1 LKKTEIIEVS
11 SVRILVV
18 ILQLVFLKIYTNYTS
33 VYELGIYYFLFTLS
47 YSLNAFLLVPL
58 DYFQQ
63 SQLYALK
70 NENYSIRSFFKI
82 NIWVAKFT
90 FITLLI
96 GLIIC
101 LLVDNQYIV
110 VLPIIIILALST
122 YMVTLLRGI
131 INNLEKRRFAIY
143 TLLMESVLKIAFFYI
158 VKCYFNPDAI
168 TILVSILLSSLVTLL
183 ILFLVIKS
191 LDEFKNEKIKKFSP
205 KEIFHFS
212 YPISVGAVVNWLQL
226 QGYRMILVPLGLVE
240 VVGIYG
246 TVANVG
252 TSGMNALSTVY
263 SQLFVPNLYKSEG
276 AYIKTYLKYAFL
288 SIAVVLSVGYFL
300 SDIIIS
306 VLTKSEFVKYSCLI
320 VFGILS
326 EGGNFLIAGLTIYLT
341 LQNLTK
347 VSMIA
352 SITGLIVFFLS
363 FITLYLIEK
372 INVYTIG
379 LPIVLTQFVITFY
392 LGLIVYKINRKKIL

>member
-11 SVRILVV
+11 SLRILVV

-47 YSLNAFLLVPL
+47 YSLNAFLLVPM

-63 SQLYALK
+63 SQLYSLK
-70 NENYSIRSFFKI
+70 KSNYSIRSFFKI

-90 FITLLI
+90 FITLFI

-101 LLVDNQYIV
+101 LLVNIQYIII
-110 VLPIIIILALST
+110 LPIIIILALST

-143 TLLMESVLKIAFFYI
+143 TLLMESVLKIAFYYI

-183 ILFLVIKS
+183 ILYLVIKS
-191 LDEFKNEKIKKFSP
+191 LDEFKNEKIKDFSA
-205 KEIFHFS
+205 KEILQFS
-212 YPISVGAVVNWLQL
+212 YPISVGAVVNWIQL

-240 VVGIYG
+240 IVGIYG

-252 TSGMNALSTVY
+252 TSGMSALSTVY

-276 AYIKTYLKYAFL
+276 AYIKTYLKYALL
-288 SIAVVLSVGYFL
+288 SIIVVLCVGYFL
-300 SDIIIS
+300 SDIIIG

-320 VFGILS
+320 VFGVLS

-341 LQNLTK
+341 IKNLTK

-363 FITLYLIEK
+363 FIILYVLKK

-379 LPIVLTQFVITFY
+379 LPIVLTQVVITFY
-392 LGLIVYKINRKKIL
+392 LGLIVYNINRKKTL

>member
-70 NENYSIRSFFKI
+70 KENYSIRSFFKI

-101 LLVDNQYIV
+101 LLVDNQYVV

-191 LDEFKNEKIKKFSP
+191 LDEFKNEKIKNFSP
-205 KEIFHFS
+205 KEILHFS

>member
-205 KEIFHFS
+205 KEILHFS

>member
-1 LKKTEIIEVS
+1 MKKTEIIEVS

-70 NENYSIRSFFKI
+70 KENYSIRSFFKI

-101 LLVDNQYIV
+101 LLVDNQYVV

-191 LDEFKNEKIKKFSP
+191 LDEFKNEKIKNFSP
-205 KEIFHFS
+205 KEILHFS

>member
-1 LKKTEIIEVS
+1 MKKTEIIEVS

-205 KEIFHFS
+205 KEILHFS

>member
-1 LKKTEIIEVS
+1 MKKTEIIEVS

>member
-1 LKKTEIIEVS
+1 MKKTEIIEVS
-11 SVRILVV
+11 SIRILVV

-63 SQLYALK
+63 SQLYTLK
-70 NENYSIRSFFKI
+70 KDNYSIRSFFEI

-90 FITLLI
+90 FITLFV
-96 GLIIC
+96 GLIVC
-101 LLVDNQYIV
+101 LLVDNQYSVI
-110 VLPIIIILALST
+110 LPVIIILALST
-122 YMVTLLRGI
+122 YMVNLLRGI

-143 TLLMESVLKIAFFYI
+143 TLLTESVLKIVFFYI
-158 VKCYFNPDAI
+158 AKSYFNPNAI
-168 TILVSILLSSLVTLL
+168 VILVSILLSSIVTLL
-183 ILFLVIKS
+183 VLFLVIKN
-191 LDEFKNEKIKKFSP
+191 LDEFKNEKIKDFSST
-205 KEIFHFS
+205 EILHFS
-212 YPISVGAVVNWLQL
+212 YPISVGAVVNWIQL

-240 VVGIYG
+240 LVGIYG

-252 TSGMNALSTVY
+252 TSGMSALSTVY
-263 SQLFVPNLYKSEG
+263 SQLFVPNLYKSDG
-276 AYIKTYLKYAFL
+276 GYIKTYLKYALL
-288 SIAVVLSVGYFL
+288 SILLVLCVGYFL
-300 SDIIIS
+300 SDIIIGI
-306 VLTKSEFVKYSCLI
+306 LTKSEFVKYSCLI

-352 SITGLIVFFLS
+352 SLTGLIVFFLS
-363 FITLYLIEK
+363 FITLYIIEK

-379 LPIVLTQFVITFY
+379 LPIVLTQFVITLY